1 MSQRGRS
8 SVGRA
13 PALQA
18 GGHEFE
24 SRRLHSVSKS
34 LPLYFENWIWK
45 HNDNEIAKCV
55 KRLLFQKTV
64 VNSYLLQQFY

>member
-1 MSQRGRS
+1 MKAGGCQNDKGLELSRLERTPDKREVGGSSPLKPIRGRS

-24 SRRLHSVSKS
+24 SHRLH
-34 LPLYFENWIWK
+34 
-45 HNDNEIAKCV
+45 
-55 KRLLFQKTV
+55 
-64 VNSYLLQQFY
+64 